1 VKGNK
6 VMKRVDIFRRKEYY
20 DVYINKVRVGSGS
33 WSLVNV
39 AIWFYQSEGMK
50 VEVYDERLSRT

>member
-1 VKGNK
+1 
-6 VMKRVDIFRRKEYY
+6 MKRVDILRREKYY
-20 DVYINKVRVGSGS
+20 DVYIDKVRVGSGA

-50 VEVYDERLSRT
+50 VAVYDDRLSRT

>member
-1 VKGNK
+1 
-6 VMKRVDIFRRKEYY
+6 MKRVDIFRREKYY

-33 WSLVNV
+33 WSLVNM